1 MQAAQ
6 EMIEANKL
14 KKRFVWPESLHRDFV
29 SAVFDIGLKNSTSKL
44 LLQMLPQSRKISTGL
59 YYSPLFFYTTT
70 APLFSV
76 FHDRQIIFT
85 HECFACTFRFQ
96 PPSHV
101 CLLNIMSTCWDK
113 ATCVIRV
120 IFFAFS
126 IFFLYFRFF
135 FCDFFFSLNF
145 TTTFHDTLSSHYQ
158 WSHLLFMAHYPH
170 IVSVLTCLWKFNLY
184 VSLIFHHFTISC
196 TVSWLTGALVCRVFV
211 DYSASQRTSSYPS
224 HYNIP
229 RRKISN
235 GLLYFR
241 QISVFWKISHFTSVE
256 NLKSHLQ
263 KFRIHR
269 DRSRGDYTSYY
280 EMSTR
285 QSEGKSGI

>member
-59 YYSPLFFYTTT
+59 YYSPLFFYSTTV
-70 APLFSV
+70 PLFSV

-135 FCDFFFSLNF
+135 FLWFFFSLNF

-211 DYSASQRTSSYPS
+211 DYSASQGTSS
-224 HYNIP
+224 IP
-229 RRKISN
+229 LIMI
-235 GLLYFR
+235 FP
-241 QISVFWKISHFTSVE
+241 
-256 NLKSHLQ
+256 
-263 KFRIHR
+263 
-269 DRSRGDYTSYY
+269 
-280 EMSTR
+280 
-285 QSEGKSGI
+285 EGKSPVTIYISVKFLYFEKFPILFP

>member
-59 YYSPLFFYTTT
+59 YYSPLFFYSTT

-96 PPSHV
+96 PPSHG

-135 FCDFFFSLNF
+135 FYSKLYNNFSWHIIL
-145 TTTFHDTLSSHYQ
+145 TLSVISLSYGSSIFMFH
-158 WSHLLFMAHYPH
+158 WSLTTLPFL
-170 IVSVLTCLWKFNLY
+170 VLCL
-184 VSLIFHHFTISC
+184 
-196 TVSWLTGALVCRVFV
+196 
-211 DYSASQRTSSYPS
+211 D
-224 HYNIP
+224 
-229 RRKISN
+229 
-235 GLLYFR
+235 
-241 QISVFWKISHFTSVE
+241 
-256 NLKSHLQ
+256 
-263 KFRIHR
+263 
-269 DRSRGDYTSYY
+269 
-280 EMSTR
+280 
-285 QSEGKSGI
+285 